1 MNKIPKLVTDLV
13 AFVVIGKEQLYLAI
27 LNDKKEISRVKKKIG
42 SSVYETKIPSNKFN
56 LRLDINSCGE
66 VEAFISNNERLPK
79 KTEEYKVM
87 NFDESTASKLL
98 LEGKNDHGLFVESVE
113 VCFSG
118 EYNELVSFISK
129 DMPSYQLTVDEMIR
143 SFFLDSGKK
152 TKKWI
157 PGNRYDNSDTTFYY
171 LGTFLS
177 RKEDPSTSD
186 FHNTSDQLTPVGLYV
201 NQLKGEKSIEE
212 VLKTRYFSVNED
224 DDGIKVIWG
233 NNPSCI
239 DSGKYLENNTPIT
252 LSSWYLDNINNI
264 PEKVTH
270 SSEIFTLLNYLSE
283 GDSLEYSTEL
293 SVLMK
298 DIVRDCLKKTIYDNW
313 NLYKAA
319 GDYEIGSKYKP
330 SENEEKL
337 IKLFI
342 DSIKDSNIHK
352 DSYYSKFFISL
363 NIDLE
368 KLSSEVLKDWNED
381 ELSYTFEDYLKNI
394 EYFSLRYSTVN
405 HSTAFQRSTDSDII
419 TIEDLFGNDT
429 ELTKSLLQI
438 VNNARLDYG
447 INITSYEEV
456 KITRTDTMI
465 VARITIKDLI
475 NFFGGENN
483 LSEKIKNEIMD
494 KKFSRL
500 IIYFNKDSELK

>member
-27 LNDKKEISRVKKKIG
+27 LNDKKEISKVKKRIG
-42 SSVYETKIPSNKFN
+42 SSVYETKISSNNFN
-56 LRLDINSCGE
+56 LRLDINSYGE
-66 VEAFISNNERLPK
+66 VEAFISNNEKLPK

-118 EYNELVSFISK
+118 EHNELVSFVSK

-143 SFFLDSGKK
+143 SFFLESGKK

-157 PGNRYDNSDTTFYY
+157 PGNRYDNADTTFYY

-177 RKEDPSTSD
+177 RKESPSTSD

-201 NQLKGEKSIEE
+201 NQLKGEKSIDE
-212 VLKTRYFSVNED
+212 VLKTRYFSVKDD

-233 NNPSCI
+233 NKPSCT
-239 DSGKYLENNTPIT
+239 DSGKYLENDTPIT
-252 LSSWYLDNINNI
+252 LSSWYLDIINNI
-264 PEKVTH
+264 PEKATH
-270 SSEIFTLLNYLSE
+270 SSEIFALLNYLSE
-283 GDSLEYSTEL
+283 DDSLEYSTEL
-293 SVLMK
+293 SILVR

-313 NLYKAA
+313 NLYKAIA
-319 GDYEIGSKYKP
+319 DEEIGDKYK
-330 SENEEKL
+330 SSDNEKKL

-342 DSIKDSNIHK
+342 DSIKDSNTYK
-352 DSYYSKFFISL
+352 DTYYTNFFISL

-368 KLSSEVLKDWNED
+368 KLSSEVIQNWNEA

-394 EYFSLRYSTVN
+394 EYFSLRYSTVDL
-405 HSTAFQRSTDSDII
+405 STSFQGSNDTII

-429 ELTKSLLQI
+429 ELAKSLLQI
-438 VNNARLDYG
+438 VNSARLDYG

-456 KITRTDTMI
+456 KISRTSTMI
-465 VARITIKDLI
+465 VAKVTIKDLI

-494 KKFSRL
+494 KKFSKL
-500 IIYFNKDSELK
+500 VVYCYKDSELK